1 MSYSVGQILYIIL
14 SKKGQVYPMCVVEEI
29 TKKTLKGEEV
39 NYVLQAG
46 EDLNTKV
53 MLSQIEGE
61 IFETSEDA
69 RTALVERATSQ
80 IDRIIQN
87 AVQNAKNW
95 SSIESQI
102 NEQEIHELPQAK
114 IQNDDVDLVTL
125 PDGTVARLKSAIIA

>member
-61 IFETSEDA
+61 IFESSEDA
-69 RTALVERATSQ
+69 RKALVERATSQ

-95 SSIESQI
+95 HSIESQI

-114 IQNDDVDLVTL
+114 ILNDDVDLVTL

>member
-39 NYVLQAG
+39 NYVLQSG
-46 EDLNTKV
+46 EDFNSKV
-53 MLSQIEGE
+53 MLTQVEGE
-61 IFETSEDA
+61 IFETSEEA
-69 RTALVERATSQ
+69 RSVLVERATSQ

-87 AVQNAKNW
+87 AVNNAKNW
-95 SSIESQI
+95 YSLESQI
-102 NEQEIHELPQAK
+102 NEQEIHELPQK
-114 IQNDDVDLVTL
+114 IQSEDVDLVTL